1 MEENVGGSP
10 RGSIRTC
17 SKSIPMNPKPY
28 TPTDVEAFRL
38 AQAKFEQT
46 DPTER
51 YSFQRYLED
60 AYQHLQARQSGP
72 GEHSDPWAE

>member
-1 MEENVGGSP
+1 
-10 RGSIRTC
+10 
-17 SKSIPMNPKPY
+17 MNPKPY

-38 AQAKFEQT
+38 AQAKYERT

-60 AYQHLQARQSGP
+60 AYQHLQARDNP
-72 GEHSDPWAE
+72 GEGPPDPWAE